1 MTSNILIS
9 ACLLGH
15 AVRYDGK
22 GKPLHHPA
30 IERWQLEGRLVTIC
44 PEMAGG
50 MPVPRP
56 PAEIENGASGMDV
69 LEGRARVLEIT
80 GADVTDEFIAGA
92 NKALAFAKQHG
103 CAYALLIDGSPSC
116 GSIAIYDGTF
126 SGIKHAGHGVTAALL
141 SQAGIKVFSHTDI
154 DRLDSITQ

>member
-30 IERWQLEGRLVTIC
+30 IGRWQGEGRLVTIC

-56 PAEIENGASGMDV
+56 PAEIENGASGLDV

-126 SGIKHAGHGVTAALL
+126 SGVKHVGHGVTAALL
-141 SQAGIKVFSHTDI
+141 SRAGIKVFSHTDI

>member
-56 PAEIENGASGMDV
+56 PSEIENGASGLDV

-126 SGIKHAGHGVTAALL
+126 SGVKHPGHGVTAALL
-141 SQAGIKVFSHTDI
+141 SRAGIKVFSHTDI